1 MPSVIEAEGREAEMV
16 GGVQR
21 VGVEYGLKE
30 LGEGGRQ
37 FDLVLC
43 WTNASPLALFP
54 HASDQYNFLPSP
66 SLVKLNFAT
75 KFCFIENFVSLTNP
89 LS

>member
-1 MPSVIEAEGREAEMV
+1 MV

-21 VGVEYGLKE
+21 VGVEYRGSDLLLLAGLKE